1 MKSPKKYTPPKK
13 EKKIE
18 IKKMPVIPITE
29 IKPSNE
35 MSYSHSNQPS
45 TASTETAG
53 KSHEERPEV
62 IKRKKEEAKQKNS
75 LTKKEKY
82 NMLGTGLDA
91 ISDSFS
97 DAADAINPATSDQQ
111 AAVLGTMPPED
122 MMTDLSG
129 IQNYGSAFT
138 KKFMEKNPFPKT
150 KKY

>member
-1 MKSPKKYTPPKK
+1 MRSPKKNKEEKEK
-13 EKKIE
+13 EKKE
-18 IKKMPVIPITE
+18 PKK
-29 IKPSNE
+29 
-35 MSYSHSNQPS
+35 
-45 TASTETAG
+45 
-53 KSHEERPEV
+53 
-62 IKRKKEEAKQKNS
+62 KKS

-82 NMLGTGLDA
+82 DLLGTSLDA
-91 ISDSFS
+91 ISEGFS

-111 AAVLGTMPPED
+111 AATLGTSPPES